1 MTIDKIKM
9 EQMRNDIN
17 IALTEIAK
25 KHGVHMELKNG
36 RYSDNTFNFKLEGGV
51 TNSDG
56 STVTKESEAFKL
68 NAEMFGL
75 SPENLFSTTT
85 INGEQY
91 KIMGL
96 KTKNHK
102 YPIITRNI
110 KTGKTYKMPATM
122 VKTGLD

>member
-1 MTIDKIKM
+1 MTIDKTKM
-9 EQMRNDIN
+9 KQMRNDIN
-17 IALTEIAK
+17 TALTEISK

-36 RYSDNTFNFKLEGGV
+36 RYGNNTFSFKLEGGV

-56 STVTKESEAFKL
+56 FTVTVESETFKL
-68 NAEMFGL
+68 NANLYGL
-75 SPENLFSTTT
+75 SPENLFSTTI

-91 KIMGL
+91 EIVGL

-110 KTGKTYKMPATM
+110 KTGKTYKMPATI
-122 VKTGLD
+122 VKNGLD